1 MTEKTTKKRTNEEKI
16 TDENVIYVGKK
27 PPMSYVLAVVTQ
39 FNGNGSKEVIIKAR
53 GRSISTAVDTA
64 EIVRNRFV
72 TNAKIKDIIIG
83 TESVTNEEG
92 RDSNVSSIEISLTT
106 IKKKLRTNTI
116 NYREKTN
123 KHMLKILFPFLI
135 LN

>member
-1 MTEKTTKKRTNEEKI
+1 MTEKTTKKGTNEEKT

-72 TNAKIKDIIIG
+72 TNANVKDIIIG

-92 RDSNVSSIEISLTT
+92 RDSNVSSIEINLTT
-106 IKKKLRTNTI
+106 IKKT
-116 NYREKTN
+116 
-123 KHMLKILFPFLI
+123 
-135 LN
+135 